1 MEINDVI
8 TLISNLGFPIVM
20 CILLF
25 WRMNKQDEQHKLE
38 IDNLTSVI
46 NDLKIVITELKDSI
60 SKEV

>member
-60 SKEV
+60 TKEV

>member
-25 WRMNKQDEQHKLE
+25 WRMNKQDETHKEE
-38 IDNLTSVI
+38 IKGLTEVI
-46 NDLKIVITELKDSI
+46 NELKLVITELKDSLN
-60 SKEV
+60 KEV

>member
-1 MEINDVI
+1 MEINDII

-25 WRMNKQDEQHKLE
+25 WRMNKQDELHKEE
-38 IDNLTSVI
+38 ISNLTEVI
-46 NDLKIVITELKDSI
+46 NELKLVITELKDSI

>member
-1 MEINDVI
+1 MEINDII

-38 IDNLTSVI
+38 IDGLTSVI

-60 SKEV
+60 TKEV

>member
-1 MEINDVI
+1 MEINDLI

-60 SKEV
+60 TKEV